1 MRFDAVTTQLSRLS
15 EKYMGAA
22 QQASTGQR
30 INAPSDDPV
39 AAAEAARIR
48 ASLSTTDAFR
58 GAITLVRGDAQTA
71 ESSLDAAGQVLQ
83 RALELAMTGANG
95 STGPDEQKALATE
108 ANQLVAQ
115 MVEIGNTKGAQ
126 GYLFGGTSLD
136 TPAFDADGN
145 FAGNDVDHILQIGPG
160 QPTAVNVSGA
170 RAFTSAGGRD
180 VIQDLKSLATA
191 LVNGDSDAVRTSLD
205 DLKNSHEQVVRERSR
220 AGLVL
225 NRLDLSDSL
234 LAQGQ
239 TDLQSRSS
247 AITSADTNEVYSKL
261 TQLQGSIQ
269 QAVSVG
275 KQLLDTSTIQRF

>member
-1 MRFDAVTTQLSRLS
+1 M
-15 EKYMGAA
+15 
-22 QQASTGQR
+22 
-30 INAPSDDPV
+30 
-39 AAAEAARIR
+39 
-48 ASLSTTDAFR
+48 
-58 GAITLVRGDAQTA
+58 RGDAETA

-108 ANQLVAQ
+108 ANQLVVQ

-136 TPAFDADGN
+136 SPAFDADGN
-145 FAGNDVDHILQIGPG
+145 FVGNDVDHIVQIGPG

-170 RAFTSAGGRD
+170 RAFTAEGGRD

-191 LVNGDSDAVRTSLD
+191 LANGDSDAVRTSLD
-205 DLKNSHEQVVRERSR
+205 DLQNSHEQVVRERSR